1 MTFNDVAFGLSVNE
15 LSRITYRHP
24 STIRRYLR
32 TGIAPPH
39 ITQLVSLHRAG
50 RLPTNHE
57 SWKGWRV
64 DGPLLIDP
72 DGNEYRAEDVKSLW
86 AVRQLR
92 RELERLRAKP
102 AQFVMDF

>member
-1 MTFNDVAFGLSVNE
+1 MLFKDVAFGLSVSE
-15 LSRITYRHP
+15 LSQITYRHP

-39 ITQLVSLHRAG
+39 IIHLIGLHRAG

-64 DGPLLIDP
+64 NGPLLIDP
-72 DGNEYRAEDVKSLW
+72 DGNGYQAQDIRSLW

-92 RELERLRAKP
+92 RELERLRERP
-102 AQFVMDF
+102 AQYLMDF